1 MREEYFPTIGL
12 EIHIEL
18 KTRSKMFCSC
28 KNDSQEKEP
37 NVNICPVCLGHPGTL
52 PVINREAVRKVI
64 KTGIA
69 LNCKIAPRSF
79 FERKNYF
86 YPDLPK
92 GYQISQY
99 QKPLCENGFLIIF
112 GKKIR
117 IRRIHLE
124 EDTARLIHPQGAD
137 YSLLDFNRA
146 GIPLMELVT
155 EPDMVSAQEAKK
167 FAQELQLILRYLD
180 VSDADMEKG
189 QMRVEANISLSQ
201 KSKVLPARQA
211 GKSQKWGTK
220 VEIKNLNSFKAV
232 ERAIEYEIERQKE
245 ILESGGEVI
254 QETRG
259 WDDKKGKTISQRIKE
274 EAHDYRY
281 FPEPDLPPLEI
292 DAYYLEEIKQ
302 EIPELPQEKR
312 IRFLQEYGIAETKIE
327 TLINNKELT
336 EYFEKSSSE
345 LIRWVED
352 KNLKNKQGKLL
363 EMLANYL
370 IGDGIGLLKGKP
382 FEEKSYPI
390 TPENFAEFI
399 TIIEE
404 RNLTSRMAKI
414 LLEEMFKTGKDPSDI
429 LEEKRFV
436 QVSEKS
442 EVKKIAKKIIQDNPK
457 PVQDFLAGKENAIQ
471 FLIGQMMKETKGMVD
486 PNKAK
491 EILIKLLKDSK
502 S

>member
-1 MREEYFPTIGL
+1 MRKEYLPTIGL

-52 PVINREAVRKVI
+52 PVVNKEAVRKVI

-69 LNCKIAPRSF
+69 LNCKIAPWSF

-180 VSDADMEKG
+180 VSNADMEKG

-201 KSKVLPARQA
+201 KSKV
-211 GKSQKWGTK
+211 KSKEWGTK
-220 VEIKNLNSFKAV
+220 VEIKNLNSFRAV

-254 QETRG
+254 QETKG
-259 WDDKKGKTISQRIKE
+259 WDDKRAKTITQRIKE

-281 FPEPDLPPLEI
+281 FPEPDLPSLEI
-292 DAYYLEEIKQ
+292 DTYYLEEIKQ
-302 EIPELPQEKR
+302 EVPELPQEKR

-327 TLINNKELT
+327 TLISNKELT

-345 LIRWVED
+345 LIRWVQD
-352 KNLKNKQGKLL
+352 KNLKDKKGKLL

-382 FEEKSYPI
+382 FKEKLYPI

-404 RNLTSRMAKI
+404 KNLTSRMAKI
-414 LLEEMFKTGKDPSDI
+414 LLEEMFKTSKDPSDI
-429 LEEKRFV
+429 LKEKELV
-436 QVSEKS
+436 QVSDETEIQKLA
-442 EVKKIAKKIIQDNPK
+442 ERIIQDNPK
-457 PVQDFLAGKENAIQ
+457 PVKDFQSGKENAIQ
-471 FLIGQMMKETKGMVD
+471 FLVGQMMKVTKGKVNPD
-486 PNKAK
+486 KAR
-491 EILIKLLKDSK
+491 EILIKLLKGSK
-502 S
+502 

>member
-1 MREEYFPTIGL
+1 MRKEYLPTIGL

-52 PVINREAVRKVI
+52 PVVNKEAVRKVI

-69 LNCKIAPRSF
+69 LNCKIAPWSF

-92 GYQISQY
+92 GYQVSQY

-180 VSDADMEKG
+180 VSNADMEKG

-201 KSKVLPARQA
+201 KSKVRS
-211 GKSQKWGTK
+211 KEWGTK

-254 QETRG
+254 QETKG
-259 WDDKKGKTISQRIKE
+259 WDDKRAKTITQRIKE

-292 DAYYLEEIKQ
+292 DTYYLEEIKQ
-302 EIPELPQEKR
+302 EVPELPQEKR

-327 TLINNKELT
+327 TLISNKELT

-345 LIRWVED
+345 LIRWVQD
-352 KNLKNKQGKLL
+352 KNLKDKKGKLL

-382 FEEKSYPI
+382 FKEKLYPI

-404 RNLTSRMAKI
+404 KNLTSRMAKI
-414 LLEEMFKTGKDPSDI
+414 LLEEMFKTSKDPSDI
-429 LEEKRFV
+429 LKEKELV
-436 QVSEKS
+436 QVSDETEIQKLA
-442 EVKKIAKKIIQDNPK
+442 ERIIQDNPK
-457 PVQDFLAGKENAIQ
+457 PVKDFQSGKENAIQ
-471 FLIGQMMKETKGMVD
+471 FLVGQMMKITKGKVNPD
-486 PNKAK
+486 KAK
-491 EILIKLLKDSK
+491 EILIKLLKGSK
-502 S
+502 

>member
-1 MREEYFPTIGL
+1 MRKEYLPTIGL

-52 PVINREAVRKVI
+52 PVVNKEAVRKVI

-69 LNCKIAPRSF
+69 LNCKIASWSF

-124 EDTARLIHPQGAD
+124 EDTARLLHPQGAD

-180 VSDADMEKG
+180 VSNADMEKG

-201 KSKVLPARQA
+201 KSKVRS
-211 GKSQKWGTK
+211 KEWGTK
-220 VEIKNLNSFKAV
+220 VEIKNLNSFRAV

-254 QETRG
+254 QETKG
-259 WDDKKGKTISQRIKE
+259 WDDKRAKTITQRIKE

-292 DAYYLEEIKQ
+292 DTYYLEEIKQ
-302 EIPELPQEKR
+302 EVPELPQEKR

-327 TLINNKELT
+327 TLISNKELT

-345 LIRWVED
+345 LIRWVQD
-352 KNLKNKQGKLL
+352 KNLKDKKGKLL

-382 FEEKSYPI
+382 FKEKLYPI

-404 RNLTSRMAKI
+404 KNLTSRMAKI
-414 LLEEMFKTGKDPSDI
+414 LLEEMFKTSKDPSDI
-429 LEEKRFV
+429 LKEKELV
-436 QVSEKS
+436 QVSDETEIQKLA
-442 EVKKIAKKIIQDNPK
+442 ERIIQDNPK
-457 PVQDFLAGKENAIQ
+457 PVKDFQSGKENAIQ
-471 FLIGQMMKETKGMVD
+471 FLVGQMMKVTKGKVNPD
-486 PNKAK
+486 KAK
-491 EILIKLLKDSK
+491 EILIKLLKGSK
-502 S
+502 

>member
-1 MREEYFPTIGL
+1 MDYQATIGL
-12 EIHIEL
+12 EIHVEL
-18 KTRSKMFCSC
+18 KTNSKMFCSC
-28 KNDSQEKEP
+28 KNDPEEKNP

-52 PVINREAVRKVI
+52 PVINKEAVKKVI

-69 LNCKIAPRSF
+69 LNCKIAPQSF

-124 EDTARLIHPQGAD
+124 EDTARLIHPENSN

-146 GIPLMELVT
+146 GVPLMELVT
-155 EPDMVSAQEAKK
+155 EPDMVSAQEARK

-180 VSDADMEKG
+180 ISNADMEKG

-201 KSKVLPARQA
+201 ISNVKTQNL
-211 GKSQKWGTK
+211 GTK
-220 VEIKNLNSFKAV
+220 VEIKNLNSFRAV
-232 ERAIEYEIERQKE
+232 EKAIEYEIKRQSE
-245 ILESGGEVI
+245 ILKSGGEVI

-259 WDDKKGKTISQRIKE
+259 WDDKKGITVSQRTKE

-292 DAYYLEEIKQ
+292 DAYYLEEIKK

-312 IRFLQEYGIAETKIE
+312 IRFLQEYGISETKIE
-327 TLINNKELT
+327 ALINNKDLT
-336 EYFEKSSSE
+336 EYFEKSCSE
-345 LIRWVED
+345 LIRWIED
-352 KNLKNKQGKLL
+352 ENLQNKKSKLI
-363 EMLANYL
+363 ESLANYL
-370 IGDGIGLLKGKP
+370 IGDGVGLLKGKP
-382 FEEKSYPI
+382 FQEDSYPI

-399 TIIEE
+399 TLIEKK
-404 RNLTSRMAKI
+404 NLTSRMAKI
-414 LLEEMFKTGKDPSDI
+414 LLEEMFKTGGDPSDI
-429 LEEKRFV
+429 IEKKQLS
-436 QVSEKS
+436 QVSDEADI
-442 EVKKIAKKIIQDNPK
+442 EKIAKKIIEKNPK
-457 PVQDFLAGKENAIQ
+457 ATEDFRAGKKNAIQ
-471 FLIGQMMKETKGMVD
+471 FLIGQMMKETKGMVE

-491 EILIKLLKDSK
+491 EILTKLLNVV
-502 S
+502 

>member
-1 MREEYFPTIGL
+1 MRKEYLPTIGL

-52 PVINREAVRKVI
+52 PVVNKEAVRKVI

-69 LNCKIAPRSF
+69 LNCKIAPWSF

-124 EDTARLIHPQGAD
+124 EDTARLVHPQGAD

-180 VSDADMEKG
+180 VSNADMEKG

-201 KSKVLPARQA
+201 KLKVKSKE
-211 GKSQKWGTK
+211 WGTK
-220 VEIKNLNSFKAV
+220 VEIKNLNSFRAV

-245 ILESGGEVI
+245 ILDSGGEVI
-254 QETRG
+254 QETKG
-259 WDDKKGKTISQRIKE
+259 WDDKRAKTITQRIKE

-292 DAYYLEEIKQ
+292 DTYYLEEIKQ
-302 EIPELPQEKR
+302 EVPELPQEKR

-327 TLINNKELT
+327 TLISNKELT

-345 LIRWVED
+345 LIRWVQD
-352 KNLKNKQGKLL
+352 KNLKDKKGKLL

-382 FEEKSYPI
+382 LKEKLYPI

-404 RNLTSRMAKI
+404 KNLTSRMAKI
-414 LLEEMFKTGKDPSDI
+414 LLEQMFKTSKDPSDI
-429 LEEKRFV
+429 LKEKELV
-436 QVSEKS
+436 QVSDETEIQKLA
-442 EVKKIAKKIIQDNPK
+442 ERIIQDNPK
-457 PVQDFLAGKENAIQ
+457 PVKDFQSGKENAIQ
-471 FLIGQMMKETKGMVD
+471 FLVGQMMKITKGKVNPD
-486 PNKAK
+486 KAR
-491 EILIKLLKDSK
+491 EILIKLLKGSK
-502 S
+502 

>member
-1 MREEYFPTIGL
+1 M
-12 EIHIEL
+12 
-18 KTRSKMFCSC
+18 
-28 KNDSQEKEP
+28 
-37 NVNICPVCLGHPGTL
+37 
-52 PVINREAVRKVI
+52 
-64 KTGIA
+64 
-69 LNCKIAPRSF
+69 
-79 FERKNYF
+79 
-86 YPDLPK
+86 
-92 GYQISQY
+92 
-99 QKPLCENGFLIIF
+99 
-112 GKKIR
+112 
-117 IRRIHLE
+117 
-124 EDTARLIHPQGAD
+124 DT
-137 YSLLDFNRA
+137 SN
-146 GIPLMELVT
+146 
-155 EPDMVSAQEAKK
+155 K
-167 FAQELQLILRYLD
+167 
-180 VSDADMEKG
+180 
-189 QMRVEANISLSQ
+189 SQ

>member
-1 MREEYFPTIGL
+1 MRKEYLPTIGL

-52 PVINREAVRKVI
+52 PVVNKEAVRKVI

-69 LNCKIAPRSF
+69 LNCKIAPWSF

-180 VSDADMEKG
+180 VSNADMEKG

-201 KSKVLPARQA
+201 KSKV
-211 GKSQKWGTK
+211 KSKEWGTK
-220 VEIKNLNSFKAV
+220 VEIKNLNSFRAV

-254 QETRG
+254 QETKG
-259 WDDKKGKTISQRIKE
+259 WDDKRAKTITQRIKE

-292 DAYYLEEIKQ
+292 DTYYLEEIKQ
-302 EIPELPQEKR
+302 EVPELPQEKR

-327 TLINNKELT
+327 TLISNKELT

-345 LIRWVED
+345 LIGWVQD
-352 KNLKNKQGKLL
+352 KNLKDKKGKLL

-382 FEEKSYPI
+382 FKEKLYPI

-404 RNLTSRMAKI
+404 KNLTSRMAKI
-414 LLEEMFKTGKDPSDI
+414 LLEEMFKTSKDPSDI
-429 LEEKRFV
+429 LKEKELV
-436 QVSEKS
+436 QVSDETEIQKLA
-442 EVKKIAKKIIQDNPK
+442 ERIIQDNPK
-457 PVQDFLAGKENAIQ
+457 PVKDFQSGKENAIQ
-471 FLIGQMMKETKGMVD
+471 FLVGQMMKITKGKVNPD
-486 PNKAK
+486 KAK
-491 EILIKLLKDSK
+491 EILIKLLKGSK
-502 S
+502 